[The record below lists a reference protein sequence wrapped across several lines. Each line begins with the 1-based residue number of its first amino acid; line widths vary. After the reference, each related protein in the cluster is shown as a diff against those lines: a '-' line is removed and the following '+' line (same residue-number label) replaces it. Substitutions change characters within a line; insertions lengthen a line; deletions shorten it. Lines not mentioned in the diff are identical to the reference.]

1 MYPCRCRFTLSL
13 VPWLLWLQVFE
24 RKGREPQQTAFL
36 SISMFEGVCSYF
48 SAWTVVC
55 KGRQTYVTKSK
66 EENLKF
72 PIYLL
77 VSTFDIPVLN
87 VV

>member
-1 MYPCRCRFTLSL
+1 MNVPVSVPVHPVPRTLASL
-13 VPWLLWLQVFE
+13 ASLSVFE
-24 RKGREPQQTAFL
+24 RRGREPLQTAFL
-36 SISMFEGVCSYF
+36 SISMYEGICFYF

-77 VSTFDIPVLN
+77 V
-87 VV
+87 